1 MTVKNR
7 NDSTKKACVS
17 SQAYIM
23 YGNNYGE
30 ATYNQE
36 LQVRHQKLF
45 TMFVLIS
52 FANKRRKEQ

>member
-1 MTVKNR
+1 MTVQ
-7 NDSTKKACVS
+7 KKACVS

-30 ATYNQE
+30 ATYNQK

-45 TMFVLIS
+45 TIFVLIS

>member
-1 MTVKNR
+1 MTVQ
-7 NDSTKKACVS
+7 KKACVS

-23 YGNNYGE
+23 YENNYGE

-52 FANKRRKEQ
+52 FANKRRMEQ